1 MKILSKIYNIL
12 IFAFLYVPIIVLIVF
27 SFNSDDKNRTTFKGF
42 TLKWYSELFK
52 DEAILNALALS
63 LTIAVL
69 AAIISTV
76 IGTVAAVGLKYVNKK
91 LRSAMMS
98 LNNIPMVCP
107 EIVTGVSFMLL
118 FVAFGKLTGSMTSL
132 GFGSLLLAHIS
143 FCIPYVVLSVLP
155 KMRQMNPHI
164 YEAAQDLGCPP
175 VKAFFKVVLPEIMP
189 GVITGMMMA
198 FTLSLDDFVI
208 SYFLSGSGSETL
220 PVYIYSQV
228 RKGVSNKIYA
238 LTALMFIV
246 VMALLVIVNYMQIS
260 QDAKARKNAGRA

>member
-1 MKILSKIYNIL
+1 MKILSKIYNFL
-12 IFAFLYVPIIVLIVF
+12 IFAFLYAPILVLIVF
-27 SFNSDDKNRTTFKGF
+27 SFNSDNKNRTTFESF
-42 TLKWYSELFK
+42 TLKWYGELFQ

-69 AAIISTV
+69 AALISTV
-76 IGTVAAVGLKYVNKK
+76 IGTLAAIGLRYVNKK
-91 LRSAMMS
+91 IRSVMLS
-98 LNNIPMVCP
+98 LNNIPMMCP

-118 FVAFGKLTGSMTSL
+118 FVAIGKFTGGYVTFGFTSL
-132 GFGSLLLAHIS
+132 LIAHIS
-143 FCIPYVVLSVLP
+143 FCVPYVVLSVLP
-155 KMRQMNPHI
+155 KLRQMNPYI

-175 VKAFFKVVLPEIMP
+175 AKAFFKVVLPEIMP

-228 RKGVSNKIYA
+228 KKGVSNKIYA
-238 LTALMFIV
+238 LTALLFVV
-246 VMALLVIVNYMQIS
+246 VMALLIVVNYMQIS
-260 QDAKARKNAGRA
+260 QDAKAKKKAGRA